1 MIKDQIILK
10 NSIKTLKMFL
20 VEMHDA
26 IDSSKR
32 KELEEVIKQL
42 ENYQKDYTPA
52 QLMDILSKWVGL
64 IPVVIQLIE
73 FLSKK

>member
-1 MIKDQIILK
+1 
-10 NSIKTLKMFL
+10 
-20 VEMHDA
+20 MHDA

-64 IPVVIQLIE
+64 IPVVIQVIE

>member
-1 MIKDQIILK
+1 MIRDQIILK

-42 ENYQKDYTPA
+42 ENYQEDYTPA

-64 IPVVIQLIE
+64 IPVVIQMIE

>member
-42 ENYQKDYTPA
+42 ENYQEDYTPA

-64 IPVVIQLIE
+64 IPVVIQMIE

>member
-26 IDSSKR
+26 IESSKR

-64 IPVVIQLIE
+64 IPVVIQVIE

>member
-64 IPVVIQLIE
+64 IPVVIQIIE

>member
-64 IPVVIQLIE
+64 IPVVIQVIE